1 MAPAPLLA
9 QHTALVTGAGQGIG
23 AAVARGLA
31 ELGAQVVAS
40 DVDADAAERSA
51 AALRAAGHEARALAL
66 DVADAQACR
75 EAAAGFAL
83 PAGHRLVLVNNAGVR
98 PKHAFDDAGRD
109 AQWRRALDVN
119 LEGARN
125 TILAFQALLAASGGN
140 VVNISSLAA
149 ARAAAHCIAYS
160 TSKAALEMLTKVMA
174 LELAPQGIRV
184 NAVAPGVMRT
194 AMTEQTRK
202 DPEHVARMLG
212 RIPLKRYGEP
222 AEIAGPVAFL
232 ASPLASYVTASVLAA
247 DGGYLAT

>member
-1 MAPAPLLA
+1 MASPQLLA
-9 QHTALVTGAGQGIG
+9 QHTVFITGAGRGLG
-23 AAVARGLA
+23 AAIALGLA

-40 DVDADAAERSA
+40 DVDGEAAKRSA
-51 AALRAAGHEARALAL
+51 ADIRAAGYTATALAL

-75 EAAAGFAL
+75 AAAAAFTL
-83 PAGHRLVLVNNAGVR
+83 PAGQRLVLVNNAGVR
-98 PKHAFDDAGRD
+98 PNHAFDDAERD

-125 TILAFQALLAASGGN
+125 TTLAFQALLAASGGN

-160 TSKAALEMLTKVMA
+160 TSKAALEMLTKVLA

-202 DPEHVARMLG
+202 DPAHVARMLG

-222 AEIAGPVAFL
+222 EEMTGPVAFL
-232 ASPLASYVTASVLAA
+232 ASPLASYVTASVLVA